1 MKHQTLLINQT
12 IRKEKLKTKT
22 KRNNL
27 SLIKI
32 HIRNSKYIFQLPL
45 NKLKY
50 TVIK

>member
-27 SLIKI
+27 TIIDKNTYKKFKI
-32 HIRNSKYIFQLPL
+32 YFPTSP
-45 NKLKY
+45 
-50 TVIK
+50 